1 MAATVSP
8 PSTGRALAEAKR
20 APVPDS
26 SNAQTEA
33 TSPRAERP
41 RTIREFERAIRSL
54 GFSQAEA
61 KTIAAKGFNAI
72 AVQPTPDEVAL
83 AQVLA
88 ALQRIEGALAKETK

>member
-1 MAATVSP
+1 MP
-8 PSTGRALAEAKR
+8 EQL
-20 APVPDS
+20 
-26 SNAQTEA
+26 NAQSEA